1 MPLQL
6 SSEFRAALERSVQE
20 PRHVIEIDFSPP
32 TPPPGL
38 VINPDGTF
46 QFLKGYTPRPFE
58 FVVRDIGDG
67 TTGTWALVTPT
78 GIEGGAEL
86 GTWVPSMAQVVLTS
100 VNTTAANRLE
110 ADPDLAVGDWIITR
124 AVQVPPIVLTSHADV
139 TTWTSG
145 TVYANVLENL
155 SSTSQ
160 EINPDEGRATISQ
173 FSFSVVDKNQS
184 ITSALRAQLAA
195 LRGVRARVVRAYE
208 GEAGFSPSQYQLI
221 CTQLVSGLR
230 ANRGGYQF
238 RCQGITRETRTKI
251 MELRSTT
258 LAAALT
264 ATDAT
269 MTVAS
274 SDGFERYYHGTS
286 YTLNSGETR
295 GYLKI
300 KQTGEVV
307 GYSGKTA
314 TTFTGLQRGL
324 FGTIAKPVAFDTAT
338 PQERRPEIEEF
349 VYLEMPAPKL
359 ILALMTGELYGDN
372 AKLPAHWH
380 AGVSMTWL
388 RVADYLDFG
397 PDFWIPGD
405 DAEGLP
411 VRFIGIGGEE
421 AKRFIETELLKLLE
435 ATQPEY
441 PDGTVGLRRLT
452 RVSSTATPV
461 AWVSSDD
468 VIEVSDLDHQLED
481 VQNIYVLHWN
491 WNGEKFT
498 RRNVLYDATSANIHN
513 RVTKLVEL
521 KFRGLHGS
529 RITLNRI
536 EQLLDL
542 KRDRYGAPPLALTLT
557 MRARRMPLD
566 VGEIIRAQVPQLRD
580 FTNGGTYLDRAF
592 ECQSVTRDWRARRVR
607 VKLFG
612 STAPIRP
619 RAPQQ
624 AVTAL
629 ADGFYNSVGTALGSV
644 SGVTI
649 SSGVLTAAPA
659 GNITGGDLNTSA
671 AVLYY
676 LGDLTIASGVDL
688 KIADNIE
695 LRVRGALTVNG
706 KINGKGRGYAG
717 VADTGGT
724 VGLQG
729 QAAASAT
736 AGTVGFIGATQGSDG
751 LQAFDEGSHRHVRG
765 NYTNPAPLAAAARA
779 SVPELMVGAP
789 VGNYLTGVPDDLRGT
804 SGGPGGRLW
813 GYRQGYLEARGAQ
826 GGAGGAGLVI
836 ICRGLFFGASGEIDL
851 SGDDGSA
858 PSLQDPLNS
867 VGGVSGYPGAGGGGH
882 PGACYIFLDGDAV
895 SLPDMTGGKF
905 KGLLGATPALGSF
918 LPREGE
924 SYNSEDANP
933 GTWPDPKTGANKGR
947 TDLAG
952 LDVSAN
958 CYRVQ
963 YLPTSQTATEDP
975 SAKPPPVT
983 GLAATGIVNAIAVQ
997 LTLPPLG
1004 TYKRVQILASP
1015 ANDRDD
1021 AGAQIVAYL
1030 GDGADRIDLPYSLSE
1045 TRYLWA
1051 RTETLTETGASITSD
1066 WYPTSATGGVSAT
1079 ALATGSGPAGDSV
1092 IIQYSA
1098 NGSTW
1103 HDPPFVTGDLYMRQ
1117 KIGTSGTYTPA
1128 IRIVGETGT
1137 AGAAGSAGN
1146 FVQYVFREASA
1157 QPATPSGNGVPLG
1170 WSDAPPVTTGT
1181 PIWMSKATQSSSGTL
1196 IGAWSTPVR
1205 LTGDT
1210 GPALFNLQVRGAVI
1224 RSAPDALLKQGGAFA
1239 WDSDAYSIESYPA
1252 ARISFR
1258 AGANGYAMMAGLNSD
1273 PATDQSYSSI
1283 DFAFYMQNDGTVSI
1297 YESASQVGSFG
1308 AFTPSTQFAIDYD
1321 GATVRY
1327 YKDNTLVRAVPLA
1340 GAKLYFDS
1348 SIYTPG
1354 GSISNII
1361 IAPASVKP
1369 KAAGNLLSLDQWT
1382 VGASGFASLGNF
1394 VPYYSSVSENAIV
1407 MAGQGGAPL
1416 DPYGQTSPLWEC
1428 RPDGGSDASGGFVN
1442 ALDFYGVDHTKP
1454 LRFACWFRW
1463 NDAAQANSGQMYI
1476 GASPNGETR
1485 DLVGAGGAVNGNPY
1499 SIALSPSAM
1508 GLRANRW
1515 YLFVCVVHGSGYTG
1529 GSAGISGVWDPASGE
1544 RVANGLEFRFAV
1556 GAILQIMRAYPYYTT
1571 DSAARIWLA
1580 CPRADVLD
1588 GNEPSI
1594 AQLLIA
1600 PDVDNTDAQRIMPDA
1615 EVTDASQW
1623 DVTGSN
1629 TFNAS
1634 GGSIGGY
1641 LRLTSAFSTTDE
1653 IWPIRPRGLRV
1664 VAAKQWLKV
1673 TVRTRRVADASG
1685 AAILRLRFY
1694 SVNYREN
1701 RWPTGGDTAFIQGDV
1716 TFPVYLQTVGDWVE
1730 ATRYLYLPNANNTA
1744 PYLFVAAW
1752 CQQWKSPFS
1761 AGTTDI
1767 DLLDVDSTAA
1777 PSALTLVQSQGGTY
1791 SFVPADV
1798 GQLVEYDSAS
1808 AASFTVDNDENFPTD
1823 IGSRILVRQKG
1834 AGALSIGGGTGV
1846 TIQSPVNQTGT
1857 RTLAGRYARAELVKV
1872 AANTWSLDGSLQ

>member
-1 MPLQL
+1 MPLDL

-46 QFLKGYTPRPFE
+46 QFMKGYTPRPFE
-58 FVVRDIGDG
+58 FAVRDIGDG
-67 TTGTWALVTPT
+67 TTGTWAAVTPT
-78 GIEGGAEL
+78 GIEGGAAA

-110 ADPDLAVGDWIITR
+110 SDPDIVVGDWIITR
-124 AVQVPPIVLTSHADV
+124 AVQVPPIVLTSHPDV
-139 TTWTSG
+139 TSWPSG
-145 TVYANVLENL
+145 TVYSNVLENL

-184 ITSALRAQLAA
+184 ITSALRTQLAA

-208 GEAGFSPSQYQLI
+208 GEKDFSASQYQLI

-230 ANRGGYQF
+230 ASRGGYQF

-251 MELRSTT
+251 MELRATT

-264 ATDAT
+264 ATDTT

-286 YTLNSGETR
+286 YTLNSGQTR

-300 KQTGEVV
+300 KQTGEIV

-324 FGTIAKPVAFDTAT
+324 FGTIAKPVAFDSAT

-359 ILALMTGELYGDN
+359 ILALMTGELYADN

-380 AGVSMTWL
+380 AGVSMNWV
-388 RVADYLDFG
+388 RVADYLSFG
-397 PDFWIPGD
+397 PDFWVPGD
-405 DAEGLP
+405 DAKGLP

-421 AKRFIETELLKLLE
+421 AKRFIETELLKLLD
-435 ATQPEY
+435 AVQPEY

-452 RVSSTATPV
+452 RVSSAATPV
-461 AWVSSDD
+461 AWVATDD
-468 VIEVSDLDHQLED
+468 IIEVSDLDHHLED
-481 VQNIYVLHWN
+481 VQNVYVLWWN

-513 RVTKLVEL
+513 KVTKIVEL

-542 KRDRYGAPPLALTLT
+542 KRDRYGAPPIGCTLT

-566 VGEIIRAQVPQLRD
+566 VAEIIRAQIPQLRD
-580 FTNGGTYLDRAF
+580 FTSGGTYLDRAF
-592 ECQSVTRDWRARRVR
+592 ECQSVARDWRARRVR

-619 RAPQQ
+619 RPPQS

-629 ADGFYNSVGTALGSV
+629 ADGFYSSVGTALGSV

-649 SSGVLTAAPA
+649 TGGVLTAAPS
-659 GNITGGDLNTSA
+659 GDITGGDLNTA
-671 AVLYY
+671 DAVLYY

-688 KIADNIE
+688 KIAENIE

-729 QAAASAT
+729 QAAASST
-736 AGTVGFIGATQGSDG
+736 AGTAGFIGATQGSDG

-765 NYTNPAPLAAAARA
+765 NYSNPAPLAAAARA

-789 VGNYLTGVPDDLRGT
+789 VGNYLTGIPDDLRGT

-813 GYRQGYLEARGAQ
+813 GYRQGYFEARGAT

-858 PSLQDPLNS
+858 PTLQDPLNS
-867 VGGVSGYPGAGGGGH
+867 VSGVQGYPGAGGGGH
-882 PGACYIFLDGDAV
+882 PGACYIFLDGDDV

-924 SYNSEDANP
+924 SYNSEYANP

-983 GLAATGIVNAIAVQ
+983 GLAATGIVNAITVQ

-1030 GDGADRIDLPYSLSE
+1030 GDGADRIDLPYSLTE

-1098 NGSTW
+1098 NGTTW
-1103 HDPPFVTGDLYMRQ
+1103 HDPPFVSGDLYMRQ

-1128 IRIVGETGT
+1128 IRIVGETGS

-1157 QPATPSGNGVPLG
+1157 QPSTPTGNGIPSS
-1170 WSDAPPVTTGT
+1170 WSDAPPTNPADPV
-1181 PIWMSKATQSSSGTL
+1181 WMSKATQSAAAVL
-1196 IGAWSTPVR
+1196 IGSWSTPIR
-1205 LTGDT
+1205 ITGNT
-1210 GPALFNLQVRGAVI
+1210 GPALFNLQVRGSII
-1224 RSAPDALLKQGGAFA
+1224 RSAPDAILKQGGAFA
-1239 WDSDAYSIESYPA
+1239 WDSDAYSLESYPA
-1252 ARISFR
+1252 ARVSFR

-1283 DFAFYMQNDGTVSI
+1283 DFAFYLQNDGTVSI
-1297 YESASQVGSFG
+1297 YESGNWIGSFG

-1361 IAPASVKP
+1361 IAPAAP
-1369 KAAGNLLSLDQWT
+1369 RAKAGGNLLSLDTWA
-1382 VGASGFASLGNF
+1382 VGSSGFTAIGPFQAS
-1394 VPYYSSVSENAIV
+1394 YSNPSEQAIV
-1407 MAGQGGAPL
+1407 LGGTGGAPL
-1416 DPYGQTSPLWEC
+1416 DPYGQASPLWEC
-1428 RPDGGSDASGGFVN
+1428 RPDGGNDASGGFVDQ
-1442 ALDFYGVDHTKP
+1442 LDLYGVDHTKP
-1454 LRFACWFRW
+1454 LRMACWFRW
-1463 NDAAQANSGQMYI
+1463 NAAAQANSGSLYI
-1476 GASPNGETR
+1476 GPSAGGETH
-1485 DLVGAGGAVNGNPY
+1485 DLVGAGGGVNANPY
-1499 SIALSPSAM
+1499 AIQNVPSAL
-1508 GLRANRW
+1508 GLVADKW
-1515 YLFVCVVHGSGYTG
+1515 YLFVSVVHGSGYTG
-1529 GSAGISGVWDPASGE
+1529 GASGQSGIWDPATGT
-1544 RVANGLEFRFAV
+1544 RVVAGTDFRFAV
-1556 GAILQIMRAYPYYTT
+1556 GAISQTIRAYPFYYTT
-1571 DSAARIWLA
+1571 TSARIWLSR
-1580 CPRADVLD
+1580 PRVDIMD
-1588 GNEPSI
+1588 GNEPNIPILLSPGGLLAYRDTVGTGQI
-1594 AQLLIA
+1594 DPAAVTDIFSAAATNVDAFTSVVISPPNTLIA
-1600 PDVDNTDAQRIMPDA
+1600 SISTPGYGFATEIIVTATGHVDHYAPGAQFDTSAGISDFSGSNIYGTAVARNASTASPDA
-1615 EVTDASQW
+1615 KNSFAIEKRYSVPA
-1623 DVTGSN
+1623 N
-1629 TFNAS
+1629 TAKTFYLYGFS
-1634 GGSIGGY
+1634 GGVGSIPGAYGRFNDV
-1641 LRLTSAFSTTDE
+1641 L
-1653 IWPIRPRGLRV
+1653 
-1664 VAAKQWLKV
+1664 LK
-1673 TVRTRRVADASG
+1673 
-1685 AAILRLRFY
+1685 
-1694 SVNYREN
+1694 
-1701 RWPTGGDTAFIQGDV
+1701 
-1716 TFPVYLQTVGDWVE
+1716 
-1730 ATRYLYLPNANNTA
+1730 
-1744 PYLFVAAW
+1744 
-1752 CQQWKSPFS
+1752 
-1761 AGTTDI
+1761 
-1767 DLLDVDSTAA
+1767 
-1777 PSALTLVQSQGGTY
+1777 
-1791 SFVPADV
+1791 
-1798 GQLVEYDSAS
+1798 
-1808 AASFTVDNDENFPTD
+1808 
-1823 IGSRILVRQKG
+1823 
-1834 AGALSIGGGTGV
+1834 
-1846 TIQSPVNQTGT
+1846 
-1857 RTLAGRYARAELVKV
+1857 AEVIKR
-1872 AANTWSLDGSLQ
+1872 